1 MKSSLLF
8 LTLVSSL
15 LVATCYA
22 SLLTPEKSHFLE
34 WVLDESVAPGNEG
47 RAHLV
52 GPVSCSNLMEAL
64 VLTKDKEQ
72 THGVMREKAKG
83 SDEMKECLGKLESLQ
98 GERSRTRDTLEN
110 IDEVVIQLMRDSRY
124 VHTFT
129 TKQNCVG
136 ELVTRLQSSREAY
149 STQYKQCYSLLEVV

>member
-8 LTLVSSL
+8 LALASSL
-15 LVATCYA
+15 LIATCYG
-22 SLLTPEKSHFLE
+22 SLLTPEKSRFLE
-34 WVLDESVAPGNEG
+34 WVLDESVAPGNED
-47 RAHLV
+47 R
-52 GPVSCSNLMEAL
+52 VSCSNLMEAL
-64 VLTKDKEQ
+64 VLTKDKER

-136 ELVTRLQSSREAY
+136 GLVTRLQSSREAY
-149 STQYKQCYSLLEVV
+149 SSQYKQCYSLLEVV